1 MIDREPAPRRGRIA
15 VATWLALLL
24 VAAGIAWRAHYV
36 ADLSAFLPSAPTPEQ
51 AVLLDQLK
59 SGATARLV
67 LIGIEGAP
75 AGASTEAAA
84 TARAD
89 ASRKL
94 ADVLRTSQRFASVD
108 NGDTAA
114 WADAG
119 RFVFAH
125 RYALLIAW
133 ALTIVLFGA
142 IEPASFLQFAN
153 FTSIFNSQAVQVVLT
168 CALVITLTASEYDLS
183 AASVLSLSA
192 MIIAVLNAQMGL
204 PVGLAIVV
212 ALAVGLLIGAINGI
226 LVVVI
231 GIESIIAT
239 LGMGS
244 LVSGITLW
252 ISHSNLISGISN
264 TLVEWVIVPRFFVI
278 SFGFVYAVLISAAL
292 WYFLTYTP
300 IGRQLLFVGRGRRI
314 ARLYGLPVSK
324 LRFGAL
330 MAGSFTAAIAGV
342 LYAGTSA
349 SADPNSGDSFM
360 LPAFAAAFL
369 GSTSIVPGRFN
380 AWGSFAAVYFL
391 VTGIYGLSLLGIQ
404 VFIQNLFYG
413 GALIIA
419 VALSVLV
426 RRSETREPD
435 IAKEGN

>member
-1 MIDREPAPRRGRIA
+1 MNVSEPTLPASPEPVPTDTTAPVRRRRS
-15 VATWLALLL
+15 
-24 VAAGIAWRAHYV
+24 AAGA
-36 ADLSAFLPSAPTPEQ
+36 
-51 AVLLDQLK
+51 
-59 SGATARLV
+59 
-67 LIGIEGAP
+67 
-75 AGASTEAAA
+75 
-84 TARAD
+84 
-89 ASRKL
+89 
-94 ADVLRTSQRFASVD
+94 
-108 NGDTAA
+108 
-114 WADAG
+114 
-119 RFVFAH
+119 FAH

-133 ALTIVLFGA
+133 ALIIMLFSVV
-142 IEPASFLQFAN
+142 EPDSFLQWQN

-168 CALVITLTASEYDLS
+168 CSLVMTLTASEYDLS

-192 MIIAVLNAQMGL
+192 MLIAVLNAQMGL
-204 PVGLAIVV
+204 PVGLAILVS
-212 ALAVGLLIGAINGI
+212 LAVGLLIGAINGI

-244 LVSGITLW
+244 VVSGITLW
-252 ISHSNLISGISN
+252 ISHSNLISGISQ
-264 TLVEWVIVPRFFVI
+264 TLVEWVIVPRFLGI
-278 SFGFVYAVLISAAL
+278 SCGFIYAVLIAAGL

-314 ARLYGLPVSK
+314 ARLSGLPVAR

-330 MAGSFTAAIAGV
+330 MTGSFVAAIAGV

-391 VTGIYGLSLLGIQ
+391 VTGIYGLSLMGIQ

-426 RRSETREPD
+426 RKSETREPD

>member
-1 MIDREPAPRRGRIA
+1 MNVSDPTSPAPPD
-15 VATWLALLL
+15 
-24 VAAGIAWRAHYV
+24 VAA
-36 ADLSAFLPSAPTPEQ
+36 APRP
-51 AVLLDQLK
+51 
-59 SGATARLV
+59 
-67 LIGIEGAP
+67 P
-75 AGASTEAAA
+75 GASAGL
-84 TARAD
+84 AR
-89 ASRKL
+89 
-94 ADVLRTSQRFASVD
+94 QGRFAQ
-108 NGDTAA
+108 
-114 WADAG
+114 
-119 RFVFAH
+119 FCH
-125 RYALLIAW
+125 RYALLFAW
-133 ALTIVLFGA
+133 AILIAIFGV
-142 IEPASFLQFAN
+142 IEPGSFLQIQT
-153 FTSIFNSQAVQVVLT
+153 FTSMFNSQAVLVVLT
-168 CALVITLTASEYDLS
+168 CSLVVTLTSSEYDLS

-192 MIIAVLNAQMGL
+192 MLIAVLNAQMQI
-204 PVGLAIVV
+204 PVGWAILA
-212 ALAVGLLIGAINGI
+212 ALAAGLVVGTINGI
-226 LVVVI
+226 LVVVV
-231 GIESIIAT
+231 GVESIIAT

-264 TLVEWVIVPRFFVI
+264 TLVTYVIVPQFFGI
-278 SFGFVYAVLISAAL
+278 SLGFVYAVAIAAGL

-300 IGRQLLFVGRGRRI
+300 LGRQLLFVGRGRRI
-314 ARLYGLPVSK
+314 ARLSGLAVGR
-324 LRFGAL
+324 LRFGGL
-330 MAGSFTAAIAGV
+330 VVGSFLAAIAGV

-391 VTGIYGLSLLGIQ
+391 VTGIYGLSLMGIQ

-419 VALSVLV
+419 VALSIMV

>member
-1 MIDREPAPRRGRIA
+1 MNVSGPTSRTPPEA
-15 VATWLALLL
+15 VQSRWNGVARFCHRFALL
-24 VAAGIAWRAHYV
+24 
-36 ADLSAFLPSAPTPEQ
+36 F
-51 AVLLDQLK
+51 
-59 SGATARLV
+59 
-67 LIGIEGAP
+67 
-75 AGASTEAAA
+75 
-84 TARAD
+84 
-89 ASRKL
+89 
-94 ADVLRTSQRFASVD
+94 
-108 NGDTAA
+108 A
-114 WADAG
+114 WA
-119 RFVFAH
+119 
-125 RYALLIAW
+125 I
-133 ALTIVLFGA
+133 TIVLFSVL
-142 IEPASFLQFAN
+142 EPDSFLQFQN
-153 FTSIFNSQAVQVVLT
+153 FTSIFNSQAVLVVLT
-168 CALVITLTASEYDLS
+168 CSLVVTLTSSEYDLS

-192 MIIAVLNAQMGL
+192 MLVAVLNTQL
-204 PVGLAIVV
+204 NVPVGWAIVV
-212 ALAVGLLIGAINGI
+212 AMLAGTLVGTINGI
-226 LVVVI
+226 LVVVV

-264 TLVEWVIVPRFFVI
+264 TLVELVIVPRFFGI
-278 SFGFVYAVLISAAL
+278 SLGFVYAVLIVTVL

-300 IGRQLLFVGRGRRI
+300 LGRQLLFVGRGRRV
-314 ARLYGLPVSK
+314 ARLSGLPVGQ

-330 MAGSFTAAIAGV
+330 MAGSFLASIAGV

-369 GSTSIVPGRFN
+369 GSTAIVPGRFN

-391 VTGIYGLSLLGIQ
+391 VTGIYGLSLMGIQ

-419 VALSVLV
+419 VALSIMV
-426 RRSETREPD
+426 RRSDTREPD

>member
-1 MIDREPAPRRGRIA
+1 MNVSG
-15 VATWLALLL
+15 
-24 VAAGIAWRAHYV
+24 
-36 ADLSAFLPSAPTPEQ
+36 PTSQPQPE
-51 AVLLDQLK
+51 
-59 SGATARLV
+59 
-67 LIGIEGAP
+67 
-75 AGASTEAAA
+75 
-84 TARAD
+84 
-89 ASRKL
+89 
-94 ADVLRTSQRFASVD
+94 ADVASPVAPVRQSAV
-108 NGDTAA
+108 GA
-114 WADAG
+114 
-119 RFVFAH
+119 FAH

-133 ALTIVLFGA
+133 ALIMVLFGI
-142 IEPASFLQFAN
+142 IEPNSFLQVAN

-168 CALVITLTASEYDLS
+168 CSLVMTLTASEYDLS

-192 MIIAVLNAQMGL
+192 MLVAVLNAQIGI
-204 PVGLAIVV
+204 PVGWAILAAI
-212 ALAVGLLIGAINGI
+212 AAGLAVGAINGI

-239 LGMGS
+239 LGVGS

-252 ISHSNLISGISN
+252 VSHSNLISGISN
-264 TLVEWVIVPRFFVI
+264 TLVAWVIVPRFFGI
-278 SFGFVYAVLISAAL
+278 SFGFVYAVLIAFGL

-300 IGRQLLFVGRGRRI
+300 LGRQLLFVGRGRRV
-314 ARLYGLPVSK
+314 ARLSGLPVGM

-330 MAGSFTAAIAGV
+330 MAGSFLASIAGV

-391 VTGIYGLSLLGIQ
+391 ATGIYGLSLMGIQ

-413 GALIIA
+413 GALIVA

>member
-1 MIDREPAPRRGRIA
+1 MN
-15 VATWLALLL
+15 V
-24 VAAGIAWRAHYV
+24 
-36 ADLSAFLPSAPTPEQ
+36 SAPTSPAQ
-51 AVLLDQLK
+51 PKPDPGSAKHNAL
-59 SGATARLV
+59 GA
-67 LIGIEGAP
+67 
-75 AGASTEAAA
+75 
-84 TARAD
+84 
-89 ASRKL
+89 
-94 ADVLRTSQRFASVD
+94 
-108 NGDTAA
+108 
-114 WADAG
+114 
-119 RFVFAH
+119 FAH

-133 ALTIVLFGA
+133 ALTIALFGA
-142 IEPASFLQFAN
+142 IEPDSFLQFAN

-168 CALVITLTASEYDLS
+168 CSLVMTLTASEYDLS

-192 MIIAVLNAQMGL
+192 MLIAVLNAQMGV
-204 PVGLAIVV
+204 PVGFAILAAI
-212 ALAVGLLIGAINGI
+212 AAGLLVGAINGI

-264 TLVEWVIVPRFFVI
+264 TLVTWVIVPQFFGI
-278 SFGFVYAVLISAAL
+278 SFGFVYAVLIATGL

-314 ARLYGLPVSK
+314 ARLSGLPVAK

-330 MAGSFTAAIAGV
+330 MSGSCLASIAGV

-391 VTGIYGLSLLGIQ
+391 VTGIYGLSLMGIQ

-426 RRSETREPD
+426 RRSETKEPD

>member
-1 MIDREPAPRRGRIA
+1 MNASAQTSPAQPEPAGGGNRR
-15 VATWLALLL
+15 
-24 VAAGIAWRAHYV
+24 
-36 ADLSAFLPSAPTPEQ
+36 PSA
-51 AVLLDQLK
+51 L
-59 SGATARLV
+59 GA
-67 LIGIEGAP
+67 
-75 AGASTEAAA
+75 
-84 TARAD
+84 
-89 ASRKL
+89 
-94 ADVLRTSQRFASVD
+94 
-108 NGDTAA
+108 
-114 WADAG
+114 
-119 RFVFAH
+119 FAH

-133 ALTIVLFGA
+133 ALIIGLFG
-142 IEPASFLQFAN
+142 IVEPGSFLQVAN

-168 CALVITLTASEYDLS
+168 CSLVMTLTASEYDLS

-192 MIIAVLNAQMGL
+192 MLIAVLNAQMGL
-204 PVGLAIVV
+204 PIGWAILA
-212 ALAVGLLIGAINGI
+212 ALAAGLLVGAINGF

-264 TLVEWVIVPRFFVI
+264 TLVTWVIVPQFFGI
-278 SFGFVYAVLISAAL
+278 SFGFVYAVLITAGI

-300 IGRQLLFVGRGRRI
+300 LGRQLLFVGRGRRI
-314 ARLYGLPVSK
+314 SRLSGLPVAK
-324 LRFGAL
+324 LRYGAL
-330 MAGSFTAAIAGV
+330 MSGSLLAAVAGV

-391 VTGIYGLSLLGIQ
+391 VTGIYGLSLMGIQ

-426 RRSETREPD
+426 RRSETKEPD

>member
-1 MIDREPAPRRGRIA
+1 MNVSGPTSPVQPDANA
-15 VATWLALLL
+15 VAPVRQNA
-24 VAAGIAWRAHYV
+24 I
-36 ADLSAFLPSAPTPEQ
+36 
-51 AVLLDQLK
+51 
-59 SGATARLV
+59 GA
-67 LIGIEGAP
+67 
-75 AGASTEAAA
+75 
-84 TARAD
+84 
-89 ASRKL
+89 
-94 ADVLRTSQRFASVD
+94 
-108 NGDTAA
+108 
-114 WADAG
+114 
-119 RFVFAH
+119 FAH

-142 IEPASFLQFAN
+142 IEPASFLQFTN

-192 MIIAVLNAQMGL
+192 MIIAVLNAQMGV
-204 PVGLAIVV
+204 PIGLAIVA

-264 TLVEWVIVPRFFVI
+264 TLVDWVIVPQFFGI

-300 IGRQLLFVGRGRRI
+300 IGRPLRFVGRGRRI
-314 ARLYGLPVSK
+314 ARLSGLPVSK

-330 MAGSFTAAIAGV
+330 MAGSFTASIAGV

>member
-1 MIDREPAPRRGRIA
+1 MNALGPTSPAPR
-15 VATWLALLL
+15 
-24 VAAGIAWRAHYV
+24 
-36 ADLSAFLPSAPTPEQ
+36 
-51 AVLLDQLK
+51 
-59 SGATARLV
+59 
-67 LIGIEGAP
+67 
-75 AGASTEAAA
+75 EAAA
-84 TARAD
+84 
-89 ASRKL
+89 SRRSAL
-94 ADVLRTSQRFASVD
+94 AQFCHRFALLF
-108 NGDTAA
+108 A
-114 WADAG
+114 WAIT
-119 RFVFAH
+119 
-125 RYALLIAW
+125 IA
-133 ALTIVLFGA
+133 LFGVL
-142 IEPASFLQFAN
+142 EPDSFLQVQN
-153 FTSIFNSQAVQVVLT
+153 FTSIFNSQAVLVVLT
-168 CALVITLTASEYDLS
+168 CSLVVTLTSSEYDLS

-192 MIIAVLNAQMGL
+192 MLTAVLNTQLGV
-204 PVGLAIVV
+204 PVGWAIVV
-212 ALAVGLLIGAINGI
+212 SVLAGLLVGTINGI
-226 LVVVI
+226 LIVVV

-264 TLVEWVIVPRFFVI
+264 TLVELVIVPRFFGI
-278 SFGFVYAVLISAAL
+278 SLGFVYAVAIVTAL
-292 WYFLTYTP
+292 WFFLTYTP
-300 IGRQLLFVGRGRRI
+300 LGRQLLFVGRGRRI
-314 ARLYGLPVSK
+314 ARLSGLPVGK

-330 MAGSFTAAIAGV
+330 MAGSFLAAIAGV

-369 GSTSIVPGRFN
+369 GSTAITPGRFN

-391 VTGIYGLSLLGIQ
+391 VTGIYGLSLMGIQ

-419 VALSVLV
+419 VALSIMV